1 MSPGSSRSGFTLLEL
16 CVAIFLVLLL
26 MAAALPSLVGQAAR
40 QRLQTA
46 YDRFDALVA
55 DAQRHSVTDGKPY
68 ILTWTAS
75 GAIRL
80 YPADWNPRD
89 KKAVPAE
96 SLVPAHEDDHYILE
110 RDASLTQSPA
120 PVWTFWPSG
129 NCEPVSVRFE
139 GKSGTWTAEYN
150 ALSTRGNITRF
161 VAR

>member
-1 MSPGSSRSGFTLLEL
+1 MMPGSSRSGFTLLEL
-16 CVAIFLVLLL
+16 AVAIFLVLLL
-26 MAAALPSLVGQAAR
+26 MAAALPSLLGQAAR
-40 QRLQTA
+40 QRLQLA
-46 YDRFDALVA
+46 YDRFDSLVA

-68 ILTWTAS
+68 ILTWAPS

-80 YPADWNPRD
+80 YPADWNPAD
-89 KKAVPAE
+89 KKATAAA
-96 SLVPAHEDDHYILE
+96 SLVPANEDDHYTLV
-110 RDASLTQSPA
+110 RDASLTAAPA

-139 GKSGTWTAEYN
+139 GASGTWTAQYN